1 MSHHEEDGMP
11 VSIKIGMTVCC
22 LFCGK
27 KFYISLEKRPKH
39 CPGCQRI
46 LGNHYEIISEEY
58 KERG

>member
-22 LFCGK
+22 LQCGR
-27 KFYISLEKRPKH
+27 KFYFALNKKPER
-39 CPGCQRI
+39 CLGCRRI